1 MEPIVIIIRGVSGS
15 GKSSLSEDLT
25 NLAYLAGISY
35 EICEADTYFYRN
47 GNYEF
52 NPKLLGEAHK
62 YCRNVFQKAIEDK
75 IDLIIVSNTST
86 TKSEANFY
94 ENLAK
99 DNNYKVISLILENIN
114 NTKSIHN
121 VPEDVLERQK
131 KNLFSSTRL

>member
-1 MEPIVIIIRGVSGS
+1 MKPIVIIIRGVSGS
-15 GKSSLSEDLT
+15 GKSSFAEDLI

-35 EICEADTYFYRN
+35 KICEADTYFYRN

-52 NPKLLGEAHK
+52 NPKLLGKAHS
-62 YCRNVFQKAIEDK
+62 YCQNIFQKAIKDK
-75 IDLIIVSNTST
+75 VDLIIVSNTST

-99 DNNYKVISLILENIN
+99 DNNYKVISLVLENVN
-114 NTKSIHN
+114 NTESVHN